1 MIDCRETLKRF
12 YDYLDRELTQVRARE
27 VEEHLDRCRGCF
39 DRFEFEKSFG
49 KFVSTSGQ
57 QPVDTGHLKAQI
69 RARLNEMES
78 SGPEAG
84 EDLFPEHTDHAPI
97 DDVPLPEL
105 HPAGAGASMGRRIPM
120 WSYVLAAAALV
131 MIIIPVVR
139 QQEETQ
145 PAARA
150 IAPLIE
156 IHRTAVRQVTDSDP
170 QRLSDWLAER
180 VEFDAMV
187 REFDMAGC
195 SLSGAAVDSIWAILF
210 AESGGVPVCVMV
222 ADMDAYS
229 IPSEFDRVEMNG
241 RTFWTATDGEFS
253 VVVWAWHPTG
263 VVCAAVAEAGTD
275 YLLQLANRV
284 EDVIAG
290 T

>member
-12 YDYLDRELTQVRARE
+12 YDYLDRELTQIRARE
-27 VEEHLDRCRGCF
+27 VEEHLDRCRDCF

-57 QPVDTGHLKAQI
+57 QPVDTGQLKAHI
-69 RARLNEMES
+69 RARLNQMES

-84 EDLFPEHTDHAPI
+84 EELFPGHTDHSPI
-97 DDVPLPEL
+97 DDVPLPEP

-131 MIIIPVVR
+131 MIIIPVMR
-139 QQEETQ
+139 QQEETPQ
-145 PAARA
+145 ITRA

-222 ADMDAYS
+222 TDIDAFA
-229 IPSEFDRVEMNG
+229 IPSEFERVEMNG

-275 YLLQLANRV
+275 HLLQLANRV